1 MRQFLENATGVDTY
15 LIISLFIFLLFF
27 LSVVMWLTLVDKSY
41 INELKNMPLSEGQPN
56 KKGGQ
61 NA

>member
-15 LIISLFIFLLFF
+15 LIISLFIFLFF
-27 LSVVMWLTLVDKSY
+27 FVSVGIWLTLVDKNY
-41 INELKNMPLSEGQPN
+41 INELKNMPLSEGEVN